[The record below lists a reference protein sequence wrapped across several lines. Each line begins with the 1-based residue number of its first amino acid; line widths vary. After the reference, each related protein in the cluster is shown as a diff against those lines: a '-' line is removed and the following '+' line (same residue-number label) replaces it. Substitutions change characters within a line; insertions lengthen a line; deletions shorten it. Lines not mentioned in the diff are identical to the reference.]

1 MKIAIWGKKKEAVY
15 LMKQIGQEKESTV
28 VCFINNNIDE
38 LHNAIDGLPI
48 CSFEQFKKMY
58 AKTVDAVVLAVR
70 NGYSINCILKQLA
83 EINDKKIGLMK
94 LAAYDFGK
102 KVEMINE
109 ANSQIFWLDRESK
122 LLFPYFQI
130 ILIKT
135 CNLNCKGCTHFANLF
150 NKQIEEDNVYPIQNY
165 EKDLR
170 ILSQYVNVFR
180 LRLLGGEPLLYPY
193 LGEAI
198 KIAKQNFP
206 LSDIRIVTNGLLI
219 PQMSDE
225 LLSIIKENNIGID
238 ISPYKPTIK
247 IKEKIIFKLEQFD
260 IDYCFEGYE
269 DEYIREFSKNISIY
283 KENDKEKAVQ
293 NCFALQCQTLLN
305 GKIYKCPF
313 EALGYKFFKYFG
325 VKSDVVN
332 WGYDIR
338 NDNINW
344 NNMVDNLKSNPVN
357 ACKYCSDKIE
367 SFKWKIENNPQIID
381 WTVKTDD

>member
-28 VCFINNNIDE
+28 VCFIDNNIDE

-83 EINDKKIGLMK
+83 EINDKKIGLLK

-180 LRLLGGEPLLYPY
+180 LRLLGG
-193 LGEAI
+193 
-198 KIAKQNFP
+198 
-206 LSDIRIVTNGLLI
+206 
-219 PQMSDE
+219 
-225 LLSIIKENNIGID
+225 
-238 ISPYKPTIK
+238 
-247 IKEKIIFKLEQFD
+247 
-260 IDYCFEGYE
+260 
-269 DEYIREFSKNISIY
+269 
-283 KENDKEKAVQ
+283 
-293 NCFALQCQTLLN
+293 
-305 GKIYKCPF
+305 
-313 EALGYKFFKYFG
+313 
-325 VKSDVVN
+325 
-332 WGYDIR
+332 
-338 NDNINW
+338 
-344 NNMVDNLKSNPVN
+344 
-357 ACKYCSDKIE
+357 
-367 SFKWKIENNPQIID
+367 
-381 WTVKTDD
+381 

>member
-28 VCFINNNIDE
+28 VCFIDNNIDE

-83 EINDKKIGLMK
+83 EINDKKIGLLK

-238 ISPYKPTIK
+238 ISSYKPTIK

>member
-15 LMKQIGQEKESTV
+15 LMKQIRQKKESTV
-28 VCFINNNIDE
+28 ECFIDNNIDE
-38 LHNAIDGLPI
+38 LHNVIDGLPI
-48 CSFEQFKKMY
+48 CSFEQFKEIY
-58 AKTVDAVVLAVR
+58 AQTVDAVVLAVR
-70 NGYSINCILKQLA
+70 NGYSINCILKQLE
-83 EINDKKIGLMK
+83 EINDIKIGLMK
-94 LAAYDFGK
+94 PAAYDFEK
-102 KVEMINE
+102 EVEIIDDI
-109 ANSQIFWLDRESK
+109 NSQIFWLDRENK

-150 NKQIEEDNVYPIQNY
+150 NKQIEKDNIYPIQNY
-165 EKDLR
+165 EEDLR

-219 PQMSDE
+219 PRMSDQ
-225 LLSIIKENNIGID
+225 LLSIIRENNIGID
-238 ISPYKPTIK
+238 ISPYKPTTK
-247 IKEKIIFKLEQFD
+247 IKEKIISKLEQFD

-269 DEYIREFSKNISIY
+269 DEYIKEFSKNISID
-283 KENDKEKAVQ
+283 KENDKEKAMKS
-293 NCFALQCQTLLN
+293 CFSLQCQTLLN

-313 EALGYKFFKYFG
+313 EALGYKFFNYFG
-325 VKSDVVN
+325 IESNSAN
-332 WGYDIR
+332 WGYDIK

-344 NNMVDNLKSNPVN
+344 TSMVNNLKNNPVN
-357 ACKYCSDKIE
+357 ACKYCSDRIEPFKWEIE
-367 SFKWKIENNPQIID
+367 SNPQIID
-381 WTVKTDD
+381 WTVKTYD